1 MEFIESFMK
10 FSFSDDDIFRIEE
23 DELVKDV
30 QNVKACEC
38 VVLISENVALIE
50 AKSSSPRIDNE
61 ENFQKFI
68 SDIGQKFAD
77 SLQLFSDI
85 KSKAKGDEAFQRLP
99 VNLQNTQVPT
109 EAYKIYLII
118 HGHQLDW
125 LSGLMDA
132 LRKELK
138 DVLNQWNLR
147 DANVKVYNEATALEN
162 KLIVAYIP
170 RPETAALR
178 QPDGSPDVA
187 KVQAWFTA
195 HEQQSNAE

>member
-30 QNVKACEC
+30 ENVKACEC

-50 AKSSSPRIDNE
+50 AKSSSPRIENE
-61 ENFQKFI
+61 EKFQKFI
-68 SDIGQKFAD
+68 SDIGQQFAD

-85 KSKAKGDEAFQRLP
+85 KCKAKGDEAFQRLP
-99 VNLQNTQVPT
+99 VNLRNTHLST

-125 LSGLMDA
+125 LLGLTDA

-138 DVLNQWNLR
+138 NVVTQWNLR
-147 DANVKVYNEATALEN
+147 DSNVKVYNEETALEN

-170 RPETAALR
+170 KEETKALHL
-178 QPDGSPDVA
+178 PDSGIDNA
-187 KVQAWFTA
+187 KVQAWFAA
-195 HEQQSNAE
+195 HDYQSL

>member
-10 FSFSDDDIFRIEE
+10 FSFSDDDIFRIED

-30 QNVKACEC
+30 ENVKACEC

-50 AKSSSPRIDNE
+50 AKSSSPRVENE
-61 ENFQKFI
+61 EKFQKFI

-85 KSKAKGDEAFQRLP
+85 KSKIKGEEAFLRLP
-99 VNLQNTQVPT
+99 VNLQNTQIAT

-138 DVLNQWNLR
+138 DVVKQWNLR
-147 DANVKVYNEATALEN
+147 DSNVKVYNEATALEN

-170 RPETAALR
+170 KVETKSLR
-178 QPDGSPDVA
+178 LPDGSIDDA
-187 KVQAWFTA
+187 KVQAWFAA
-195 HEQQSNAE
+195 HDGDKK

>member
-30 QNVKACEC
+30 ENVKACEC

-50 AKSSSPRIDNE
+50 AKSSSPRIENE
-61 ENFQKFI
+61 EKFQKFI

-85 KSKAKGDEAFQRLP
+85 KSKEKGDEAFQRLP
-99 VNLQNTQVPT
+99 VNLQNTQIAT

-118 HGHQLDW
+118 HGHPLDW
-125 LSGLMDA
+125 LLGLMDA
-132 LRKELK
+132 LRKELN
-138 DVLNQWNLR
+138 DVVKQWNLR
-147 DANVKVYNEATALEN
+147 DSNVKVYNEATALEN

-170 RPETAALR
+170 KAETKALR
-178 QPDGSPDVA
+178 LPDGSVDDA
-187 KVQAWFTA
+187 KVQAWFAA
-195 HEQQSNAE
+195 HEDDEQ

>member
-30 QNVKACEC
+30 ENVKACEC

-50 AKSSSPRIDNE
+50 AKSSSPRIENE
-61 ENFQKFI
+61 EKFQKFI
-68 SDIGQKFAD
+68 SDISQKFAD

-85 KSKAKGDEAFQRLP
+85 KSKEKGDEAFQRLP
-99 VNLQNTQVPT
+99 VNLQNTQIAT

-125 LSGLMDA
+125 LLGLMDA
-132 LRKELK
+132 LRKELN
-138 DVLNQWNLR
+138 DVVKQWNLR
-147 DANVKVYNEATALEN
+147 DSNIKVYNEATALEN

-170 RPETAALR
+170 KAETKALR
-178 QPDGSPDVA
+178 LPDGSVDDA
-187 KVQAWFTA
+187 KVQAWFAT
-195 HEQQSNAE
+195 HKDDEQ

>member
-10 FSFSDDDIFRIEE
+10 FSFSDDNIFRIEE

-30 QNVKACEC
+30 ENVKACEC

-50 AKSSSPRIDNE
+50 AKSSSPRIENE
-61 ENFQKFI
+61 EKFQKFI

-85 KSKAKGDEAFQRLP
+85 KSKEKGDEAFQRLP
-99 VNLQNTQVPT
+99 VNLQNTQIAT

-125 LSGLMDA
+125 LLGLMDA
-132 LRKELK
+132 LRKELN
-138 DVLNQWNLR
+138 DVVKQWNLR
-147 DANVKVYNEATALEN
+147 DSNVKVYNEATALEN

-170 RPETAALR
+170 KAETKALR
-178 QPDGSPDVA
+178 LPDGSIDDA
-187 KVQAWFTA
+187 KVQAWFAA
-195 HEQQSNAE
+195 HEDDEQ

>member
-30 QNVKACEC
+30 KNVKACEC

-50 AKSSSPRIDNE
+50 AKSSSPQIDNE
-61 ENFQKFI
+61 ERFQKFI

-85 KSKAKGDEAFQRLP
+85 KNKAKGEEAFQRLP
-99 VNLQNTQVPT
+99 VNLQNTQIAT

-125 LSGLMDA
+125 LLGLMDA

-138 DVLNQWNLR
+138 DVVKQWNLR
-147 DANVKVYNEATALEN
+147 DSNVKVYNEAIALEN

-170 RPETAALR
+170 KAETKALR
-178 QPDGSPDVA
+178 LSDGSIDDA
-187 KVQAWFTA
+187 KVQAWFDA
-195 HEQQSNAE
+195 HKDDEQ

>member
-10 FSFSDDDIFRIEE
+10 FSFSDDDIFRIED

-30 QNVKACEC
+30 ENVKACEC

-50 AKSSSPRIDNE
+50 AKSSSPRVENE
-61 ENFQKFI
+61 EKFQKFI

-77 SLQLFSDI
+77 SMQLFSDI
-85 KSKAKGDEAFQRLP
+85 KSKIKGEEAFLRLP
-99 VNLQNTQVPT
+99 VNLQNTQIAT

-138 DVLNQWNLR
+138 DVVKQWNLR
-147 DANVKVYNEATALEN
+147 DSNVKVYNEATALEN

-170 RPETAALR
+170 KAETKSLRLPE
-178 QPDGSPDVA
+178 GSIDDA
-187 KVQAWFTA
+187 KVQAWFAA
-195 HEQQSNAE
+195 HDGDKK

>member
-10 FSFSDDDIFRIEE
+10 FSFSDDDIFRIED

-30 QNVKACEC
+30 ENVKACEC

-50 AKSSSPRIDNE
+50 AKSSSPRVENE
-61 ENFQKFI
+61 EKFQKFI

-85 KSKAKGDEAFQRLP
+85 KSKKKGDEAFLRLP
-99 VNLQNTQVPT
+99 ANLQNTQIAT

-125 LSGLMDA
+125 LLGLMDA

-138 DVLNQWNLR
+138 DVVKQWNLR
-147 DANVKVYNEATALEN
+147 DSNVKVYNEATALEN

-170 RPETAALR
+170 KAETKSLR
-178 QPDGSPDVA
+178 LPDGSIDDA
-187 KVQAWFTA
+187 KVQAWLAA
-195 HEQQSNAE
+195 HDGDKK

>member
-30 QNVKACEC
+30 ENVKACEC

-50 AKSSSPRIDNE
+50 AKSSSPRIENE
-61 ENFQKFI
+61 EKFQKFI

-85 KSKAKGDEAFQRLP
+85 KSKEKGDEAFQRLP
-99 VNLQNTQVPT
+99 VNLQNTQIAT

-125 LSGLMDA
+125 LLGLMDA
-132 LRKELK
+132 LRKELN
-138 DVLNQWNLR
+138 DVVKQWNLR
-147 DANVKVYNEATALEN
+147 DSHIKVYNEATALEN

-170 RPETAALR
+170 KAETKVLR
-178 QPDGSPDVA
+178 LPDGSVDDA
-187 KVQAWFTA
+187 KVQAWFAA
-195 HEQQSNAE
+195 HEDDEQ

>member
-30 QNVKACEC
+30 ENVKACEC

-50 AKSSSPRIDNE
+50 AKSSSPRIENE
-61 ENFQKFI
+61 EKFQKFI

-85 KSKAKGDEAFQRLP
+85 KSKKKGDEAFLRLP
-99 VNLQNTQVPT
+99 ANLQNTQIAT

-125 LSGLMDA
+125 LLGLMDA
-132 LRKELK
+132 LRKELN
-138 DVLNQWNLR
+138 DVVKQWNLR
-147 DANVKVYNEATALEN
+147 DSNVKVYNEATALEN

-170 RPETAALR
+170 KAETKALR
-178 QPDGSPDVA
+178 LPDGSVDDA
-187 KVQAWFTA
+187 KVQAWFAA
-195 HEQQSNAE
+195 HEDDEQ

>member
-30 QNVKACEC
+30 ENVKACEC

-50 AKSSSPRIDNE
+50 AKSSSPRIENE
-61 ENFQKFI
+61 EKFQKFI

-85 KSKAKGDEAFQRLP
+85 KSKEKGDEAFQRLP
-99 VNLQNTQVPT
+99 VNLQNTQIAT

-125 LSGLMDA
+125 LLGLMDA
-132 LRKELK
+132 LRKELN
-138 DVLNQWNLR
+138 DVVKQWNLR
-147 DANVKVYNEATALEN
+147 DSNIKVYNEATALEN

-170 RPETAALR
+170 KAETKTLR
-178 QPDGSPDVA
+178 LPDGSVDDA
-187 KVQAWFTA
+187 KVQAWFAA
-195 HEQQSNAE
+195 HKGDEQ

>member
-10 FSFSDDDIFRIEE
+10 FSFSDDNIFRIEE

-30 QNVKACEC
+30 ENVKACEC

-50 AKSSSPRIDNE
+50 AKSSSPRIENE
-61 ENFQKFI
+61 EKFQKFI

-85 KSKAKGDEAFQRLP
+85 KSKEKGDEAFQRLP
-99 VNLQNTQVPT
+99 VNLQNTQIAT

-125 LSGLMDA
+125 LLGLMDA
-132 LRKELK
+132 LRKELN
-138 DVLNQWNLR
+138 DVVKQWNLR
-147 DANVKVYNEATALEN
+147 DSNVKVYNEATALEN

-170 RPETAALR
+170 KAETKALR
-178 QPDGSPDVA
+178 LPDGSVDDA
-187 KVQAWFTA
+187 KVQAWFAA
-195 HEQQSNAE
+195 HKDDEQ

>member
-10 FSFSDDDIFRIEE
+10 FSFNDDDIFRIEE

-30 QNVKACEC
+30 PNVKACEC
-38 VVLISENVALIE
+38 VVLIGENVALIE
-50 AKSSSPRIDNE
+50 AKSSSPRIDNDE
-61 ENFQKFI
+61 KFQKFI

-85 KSKAKGDEAFQRLP
+85 KCKAKGDEAFQRLP
-99 VNLQNTQVPT
+99 VNLRNTHLST

-125 LSGLMDA
+125 LLGLTDA

-138 DVLNQWNLR
+138 NVVTQWNLR
-147 DANVKVYNEATALEN
+147 DSNVKVYNEETALEN

-170 RPETAALR
+170 KEETKALR
-178 QPDGSPDVA
+178 LPDSGIDNA
-187 KVQAWFTA
+187 KVQAWFAA
-195 HEQQSNAE
+195 HDYQSL

>member
-30 QNVKACEC
+30 ENVKACEC

-50 AKSSSPRIDNE
+50 AKSSSPRIENE
-61 ENFQKFI
+61 EKFQKFI

-85 KSKAKGDEAFQRLP
+85 KSKKKGDEAFLR
-99 VNLQNTQVPT
+99 
-109 EAYKIYLII
+109 
-118 HGHQLDW
+118 QLDW
-125 LSGLMDA
+125 LLGLMDA
-132 LRKELK
+132 LRKELN
-138 DVLNQWNLR
+138 DVVKQWDLR
-147 DANVKVYNEATALEN
+147 DSNIKVYNEATALEN

-170 RPETAALR
+170 KAETRALR
-178 QPDGSPDVA
+178 LPDGSVDDA
-187 KVQAWFTA
+187 KVQAWFAA
-195 HEQQSNAE
+195 HNSLRD

>member
-30 QNVKACEC
+30 ENVKACEC

-50 AKSSSPRIDNE
+50 AKSSSPRIENE
-61 ENFQKFI
+61 EKFQKFI

-85 KSKAKGDEAFQRLP
+85 KSKEKGDEAFQRLP
-99 VNLQNTQVPT
+99 VNLQNTQIAT

-125 LSGLMDA
+125 LLGLMDA
-132 LRKELK
+132 LRKELN
-138 DVLNQWNLR
+138 DVVKQWNLR
-147 DANVKVYNEATALEN
+147 DSNIKVYNEATALEN

-170 RPETAALR
+170 KAETKALR
-178 QPDGSPDVA
+178 LPDGSVDDA
-187 KVQAWFTA
+187 KVQAWFAA
-195 HEQQSNAE
+195 HKEDEQ

>member
-10 FSFSDDDIFRIEE
+10 FSFSDDDIFRVEE

-30 QNVKACEC
+30 ENVKACEC

-50 AKSSSPRIDNE
+50 AKSSSPRIENE
-61 ENFQKFI
+61 EKFQKFI

-85 KSKAKGDEAFQRLP
+85 KSKEKGDEAFQRLP
-99 VNLQNTQVPT
+99 VNLQNTQITT

-125 LSGLMDA
+125 LLGLMDA

-138 DVLNQWNLR
+138 DVVKQWNLR
-147 DANVKVYNEATALEN
+147 DSNVKVYNETTALEN

-170 RPETAALR
+170 KAETKALR
-178 QPDGSPDVA
+178 LPDGSVDDA
-187 KVQAWFTA
+187 KVQAWFAA
-195 HEQQSNAE
+195 HEDDEQ

>member
-30 QNVKACEC
+30 ENVKACEC

-50 AKSSSPRIDNE
+50 AKSSSPRIENE
-61 ENFQKFI
+61 EKFQKFI

-85 KSKAKGDEAFQRLP
+85 KSKEKGDEAFQRLP
-99 VNLQNTQVPT
+99 VNLQNTQIAT

-125 LSGLMDA
+125 LLGLMDA
-132 LRKELK
+132 LRKELN
-138 DVLNQWNLR
+138 DVVKQWNLR
-147 DANVKVYNEATALEN
+147 DSNIKVYNEATALEN

-170 RPETAALR
+170 KAETKVLR
-178 QPDGSPDVA
+178 LPDGSVDDA
-187 KVQAWFTA
+187 KVQAWFAA
-195 HEQQSNAE
+195 HEDDEQ

>member
-10 FSFSDDDIFRIEE
+10 FSFCDDDIFRIEE

-30 QNVKACEC
+30 ENVKACEC

-50 AKSSSPRIDNE
+50 AKSSSPRIENE
-61 ENFQKFI
+61 EKFQKFI

-85 KSKAKGDEAFQRLP
+85 KSKEKGDEAFQRLP
-99 VNLQNTQVPT
+99 VNLQNTQITT

-125 LSGLMDA
+125 LLGLMDA

-138 DVLNQWNLR
+138 DVVKQWNLR
-147 DANVKVYNEATALEN
+147 DSNVKVYNEATALEN

-170 RPETAALR
+170 KAETKALR
-178 QPDGSPDVA
+178 LPDGSIDDA
-187 KVQAWFTA
+187 KVQAWFAA
-195 HEQQSNAE
+195 HEGDEQ

>member
-30 QNVKACEC
+30 ENVKACEC

-50 AKSSSPRIDNE
+50 AKSSSPRIENE
-61 ENFQKFI
+61 EKFQKFI

-85 KSKAKGDEAFQRLP
+85 KSKKKGDEAFLRLP
-99 VNLQNTQVPT
+99 ANLQNTQIAT

-125 LSGLMDA
+125 LLGLMDA
-132 LRKELK
+132 LRKELN
-138 DVLNQWNLR
+138 DVVKQWNLR
-147 DANVKVYNEATALEN
+147 DSNVKVYNEATALEN

-170 RPETAALR
+170 KAETKALR
-178 QPDGSPDVA
+178 LPDGSIDDA
-187 KVQAWFTA
+187 KVQAWFAA
-195 HEQQSNAE
+195 HDYQSL

>member
-10 FSFSDDDIFRIEE
+10 FSFSDDDIFRIED

-30 QNVKACEC
+30 ENVKACEC

-50 AKSSSPRIDNE
+50 AKSSSPRVENE
-61 ENFQKFI
+61 EKFQKFI

-85 KSKAKGDEAFQRLP
+85 KSKIKGEEAFLRLP
-99 VNLQNTQVPT
+99 VSLQNTQIAT

-138 DVLNQWNLR
+138 DVVKQWNLR
-147 DANVKVYNEATALEN
+147 DSNVKVYNEATALEN
-162 KLIVAYIP
+162 KLIVAYMP
-170 RPETAALR
+170 KVETKSLR
-178 QPDGSPDVA
+178 LPDGSIDDA
-187 KVQAWFTA
+187 KVQAWFAA
-195 HEQQSNAE
+195 HDGDKK

>member
-30 QNVKACEC
+30 ENVKACEC

-50 AKSSSPRIDNE
+50 AKSSSPRIENE
-61 ENFQKFI
+61 EKFQKFI

-85 KSKAKGDEAFQRLP
+85 KSKEKGDEAFQRLP
-99 VNLQNTQVPT
+99 VNLQNTQIAT

-125 LSGLMDA
+125 LLGLMDA
-132 LRKELK
+132 LRKELN
-138 DVLNQWNLR
+138 DVVKQWNLR
-147 DANVKVYNEATALEN
+147 DSNVKVYNEATALEN

-170 RPETAALR
+170 KAETKTLR
-178 QPDGSPDVA
+178 LPDGSVDDA
-187 KVQAWFTA
+187 KVQAWFAA
-195 HEQQSNAE
+195 HKGDEQ

>member
-1 MEFIESFMK
+1 MK

-30 QNVKACEC
+30 ENVKACEC

-50 AKSSSPRIDNE
+50 AKSSSPRIENE
-61 ENFQKFI
+61 EKFQKFI

-85 KSKAKGDEAFQRLP
+85 KSKEKGDEAFQRLP
-99 VNLQNTQVPT
+99 VNLQNTQIAT

-125 LSGLMDA
+125 LLGLMDA
-132 LRKELK
+132 LRKELN
-138 DVLNQWNLR
+138 DVVKQWNLR
-147 DANVKVYNEATALEN
+147 DSNIKVYNEATALEN

-170 RPETAALR
+170 KAETKVLR
-178 QPDGSPDVA
+178 LPDGSVDDA
-187 KVQAWFTA
+187 KVQAWFAA
-195 HEQQSNAE
+195 HEDDEQ

>member
-30 QNVKACEC
+30 ENVKACEC

-50 AKSSSPRIDNE
+50 AKSSSPRIENE
-61 ENFQKFI
+61 EKFQKFI

-85 KSKAKGDEAFQRLP
+85 KSKEKGDEAFQRLP
-99 VNLQNTQVPT
+99 VNLQNTQIAT

-125 LSGLMDA
+125 LLGLMDA
-132 LRKELK
+132 LRKELN
-138 DVLNQWNLR
+138 DVVKQWDLR
-147 DANVKVYNEATALEN
+147 DSNIKVYNEATALEN

-170 RPETAALR
+170 KAETKTLR
-178 QPDGSPDVA
+178 LPDGSVDDA
-187 KVQAWFTA
+187 KVQAWFAA
-195 HEQQSNAE
+195 HKGDEQ

>member
-30 QNVKACEC
+30 ENVKACEC

-50 AKSSSPRIDNE
+50 AKSSSPRIENE
-61 ENFQKFI
+61 EKFQKFI

-85 KSKAKGDEAFQRLP
+85 KSKEKGDEAFQRLP
-99 VNLQNTQVPT
+99 VNLQNTQIAT

-125 LSGLMDA
+125 LLGLMDA
-132 LRKELK
+132 LRKELN
-138 DVLNQWNLR
+138 DVVKQWNLR
-147 DANVKVYNEATALEN
+147 DSNVKVYNEATALEN

-170 RPETAALR
+170 KAETKALR
-178 QPDGSPDVA
+178 LPDGSVDDA
-187 KVQAWFTA
+187 KVQAWFAA
-195 HEQQSNAE
+195 HKDDEQ